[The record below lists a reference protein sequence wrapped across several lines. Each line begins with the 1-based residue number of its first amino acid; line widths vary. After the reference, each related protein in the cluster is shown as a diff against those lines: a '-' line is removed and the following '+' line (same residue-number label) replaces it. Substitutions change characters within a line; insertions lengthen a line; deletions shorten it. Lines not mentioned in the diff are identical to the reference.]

1 MYSRAIRKL
10 VNSRLTLNYWRS
22 LFGEARGGGLL
33 DGLMGRRPQLFLH
46 RVFLLHDRYNAQKTI
61 WIKAQGT
68 PKRRMFKNGG
78 GAGLEI

>member
-33 DGLMGRRPQLFLH
+33 DGLMGRRPPTISPQSVPSPRQIQRTKDNL
-46 RVFLLHDRYNAQKTI
+46 DKGTRYTK
-61 WIKAQGT
+61 K
-68 PKRRMFKNGG
+68 KNRSKMVEAPG
-78 GAGLEI
+78 